1 MRSLSLNPFVRDS
14 WRRWL
19 ALTATAL
26 AALLCLWAAVHLL
39 WTLLDRSSPVS
50 TPNMADRVITDAAA
64 PMEIAQWHLFG
75 NGQQVRLKEAIRT
88 ARRETELK
96 LVLHGTVARTE
107 ADSGYAMIADE
118 HGVERSYK
126 VGDALPDGA
135 KLSAVYA
142 DHVLIDNHGS
152 SETLSLPRDTL
163 DAARRAASA
172 PPQTAL
178 ASAATPLYVAPR
190 MAYGKVDWQQA
201 RAEMAADPA
210 RALQQ
215 LDIQPVFNGSQ
226 MRGVRLGSNASNPLV
241 AAAGL
246 QADDVVTAVNGV
258 PLDSLARGRQLF
270 EQLEGASSIDLTI
283 LRDGRPQT
291 LSVDLDRLR

>member
-1 MRSLSLNPFVRDS
+1 MG
-14 WRRWL
+14 WL
-19 ALTATAL
+19 AWLAVGV

-39 WTLLDRSSPVS
+39 WAVLDRAAPATTSSVAERAIS
-50 TPNMADRVITDAAA
+50 DAAQ
-64 PMEIAQWHLFG
+64 PMNVAQWHLFG
-75 NGQQVRLKEAIRT
+75 NGQELRVQAEILA

-96 LVLHGTVARTE
+96 LVLHGTVARAE
-107 ADSGYAMIADE
+107 AEAGYAMIADE
-118 HGVERSYK
+118 HGIERSYK

-142 DHVLIDNHGS
+142 DHVIIDNHGS
-152 SETLSLPRDTL
+152 RETLSLPRETL

-172 PPQTAL
+172 PQTGS

-190 MAYGKVDWQQA
+190 MAYGKLDWQKT
-201 RAEMAADPA
+201 RAEITADPA

-215 LDIQPVFNGSQ
+215 LDIQPVFNGTQ
-226 MRGVRLGSNASNPLV
+226 MRGVRLGGNASNPLV

-246 QADDVVTAVNGV
+246 QANDVVTAVNGV

-270 EQLEGASSIDLTI
+270 EQLEGAQQIDLTI

-291 LSVDLDRLR
+291 LSVDLNQLQ

>member
-1 MRSLSLNPFVRDS
+1 MRSLSLNPPDRDAWS
-14 WRRWL
+14 RWL
-19 ALTATAL
+19 ALTAAAL

-39 WTLLDRSSPVS
+39 WILLDQSSPVS
-50 TPNMADRVITDAAA
+50 TSNIADRAITDTAA

-75 NGQQVRLKEAIRT
+75 NGQQVRLQEQILAS
-88 ARRETELK
+88 RRETELK
-96 LVLHGTVARTE
+96 LVLHGTLARTE
-107 ADSGYAMIADE
+107 AEAGYALIADE
-118 HGVERSYK
+118 HGIERSYE
-126 VGDALPDGA
+126 VGDTLPDGA

-142 DHVLIDNHGS
+142 DHVVIDNHGS
-152 SETLSLPRDTL
+152 SETLSLPRESL
-163 DAARRAASA
+163 DAARRAARATQTGSA
-172 PPQTAL
+172 T
-178 ASAATPLYVAPR
+178 SATPLYVAPR
-190 MAYGKVDWQQA
+190 MAYGKLDWQQA
-201 RAEMAADPA
+201 RAEIAVDPA

-215 LDIQPVFNGSQ
+215 LDIQPVFNGTQ